1 MITYLSN
8 FKRKPWKDL
17 TPAERIM
24 IAERQEEVMSD
35 PDTKAAHDSM
45 KVHFA
50 DEKKKKEKILKLRN
64 FLLARR
70 GLPVTV

>member
-35 PDTKAAHDSM
+35 PDTKAAHASM
-45 KVHFA
+45 KAHFA